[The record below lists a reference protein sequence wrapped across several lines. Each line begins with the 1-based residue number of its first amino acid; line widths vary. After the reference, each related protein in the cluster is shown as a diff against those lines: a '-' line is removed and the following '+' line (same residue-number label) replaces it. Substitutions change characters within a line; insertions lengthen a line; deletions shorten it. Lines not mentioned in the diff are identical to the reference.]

1 MSEQQK
7 RTNGSRSMRVL
18 ALLAGVVLVGGLATA
33 CTSDDDD
40 DVDHSSTPGMQAA
53 NGMGEAVVQQF
64 GDIEVID
71 AWARATPG
79 NPDENSAAY
88 AVIRNT
94 GSEADRLVG
103 ASVEASVARTAEIH
117 QTVREG
123 DSMRMEQV
131 EGWEIPAGGSLELMP
146 GANHVMLMMLAAQFV
161 PGEVITVTLEFERAG
176 FVDVQVPIKMAEAT
190 SGMGGH

>member
-1 MSEQQK
+1 
-7 RTNGSRSMRVL
+7 MRVL

-33 CTSDDDD
+33 CTSDDDED
-40 DVDHSSTPGMQAA
+40 ADHSSTPGMQAA

-64 GDIEVID
+64 GDMEVID

-88 AVIRNT
+88 AVLRNT

-103 ASVEASVARTAEIH
+103 ASVDASVARTAEIH

-123 DSMRMEQV
+123 DSMRMEEV
-131 EGWEIPAGGSLELMP
+131 EGWDIPAGGSLELMP

-176 FVDVQVPIKMAEAT
+176 FVDVQVTIKMAEAT